1 MSRAEPAG
9 SAVQDGEVQS
19 GRRVLSDSVAEWI
32 AERVLDGTY
41 PTGERLPPE
50 RELAEQLGV
59 NRSSVREALKK
70 LEQLRLVEI
79 QQGSGIRAC
88 ATEQANLELVTRLLL
103 RDGRPDAARMLELM
117 ELRDVLFLGLL
128 RLGLERGTQEEID
141 QTVALLERLT
151 DPALPEADVV
161 ADLLRVHDAAA
172 RMAHNQIALML
183 WNSLRRFLTQP
194 PMAAARKTASAT
206 RLEFAPQVRR
216 LAHAIAA
223 RDQETVAR
231 TARELLR
238 RVERQLCASLEA
250 QPARPAPNS
259 G

>member
-1 MSRAEPAG
+1 MDRDRPATAEG
-9 SAVQDGEVQS
+9 LEV
-19 GRRVLSDSVAEWI
+19 GAAAPRRMLSDAVAEWI

-70 LEQLRLVEI
+70 LEQLRLVTI

-88 ATEQANLELVTRLLL
+88 PTDEANLDLVTRLLL
-103 RDGRPDAARMLELM
+103 RDGRPDAARMRDLM

-128 RLGLERGTQEEID
+128 RLGLERATQEELD
-141 QTVALLERLT
+141 ETVAVLERLA
-151 DPALPEADVV
+151 DPSLGDAETATALLA
-161 ADLLRVHDAAA
+161 VHDAAA
-172 RMAHNQIALML
+172 RMAHNRIALML
-183 WNSLRRFLTQP
+183 WNSMRRFLSQP
-194 PMAAARKTASAT
+194 PMVGARRAASSA

-216 LAHAIAA
+216 LAHAVAA
-223 RDQETVAR
+223 RDQETTVR

-238 RVERQLCASLEA
+238 RVERLLLSTLES
-250 QPARPAPNS
+250 QPEPPAPH
-259 G
+259 GG